1 MFIGRTSRAHGI
13 CEGDW
18 RLAFGNRQE
27 DGQLQETRM
36 WISRHVP
43 QQEGSGQGASVTSEW
58 TPTFLAFHYSDLLP
72 RIIRLSSLGW
82 VIPALI

>member
-1 MFIGRTSRAHGI
+1 
-13 CEGDW
+13 
-18 RLAFGNRQE
+18 
-27 DGQLQETRM
+27 M

-58 TPTFLAFHYSDLLP
+58 TPTFLAFHYLDLLL
-72 RIIRLSSLGW
+72 RIIHLNSLGW